1 MKNPLKWFL
10 KDKETLKKEFHE
22 EWEKAKDELE
32 AYDFEADAKLYDT
45 KLRRVQDIERMLV
58 ELDKED
64 TKKSSETRQAW
75 IHVAGELAKTG
86 LTLTAAFAMG
96 VMSMNWEKDHIQEHE
111 AGRAA
116 WRDLLRFK

>member
-10 KDKETLKKEFHE
+10 KDKETLKTEFHD
-22 EWEKAKDELE
+22 EWLKAKKELMFYDIE
-32 AYDFEADAKLYDT
+32 DNAYDYW
-45 KLRRVQDIERMLV
+45 LRRINDIERMLV

-75 IHVAGELAKTG
+75 IRVAGELAKTG

-96 VMSMNWEKDHIQEHE
+96 IMSMNWEKDHIQEHE